1 MTMKGMIHT
10 STLKS
15 TKQKFTLA
23 YDNGTAV
30 FTAGKTLTGATS
42 HATAIIISTGSIA
55 SGSLSLHTITGTFQN
70 NEAISDNG
78 TIPGAALVDGIVA
91 EALDEYGQ
99 PTTTTVNT
107 AAMPCRFFSSADW
120 VMVAGQALYGET
132 TLKVMFDGAYPVIEG
147 DTITSTETGY
157 ASTFGINSVTPAY
170 ARGPA
175 VHHYTCTLARTS

>member
-1 MTMKGMIHT
+1 MRGLIHLA
-10 STLKS
+10 TLHS

-42 HATAIIISTGSIA
+42 HATAIIISTGSTA
-55 SGSLSLHTITGTFQN
+55 SGTLTLHTISGVFQN

-78 TIPGAALVDGIVA
+78 TIPGAALVDGVIA
-91 EALDEYGQ
+91 EALDEFGQ
-99 PTTTTVNT
+99 PTTTTVDT
-107 AAMPCRFFSSADW
+107 ASMPCRFFSSTDRA
-120 VMVAGQALYGET
+120 VIAGQAIYGET
-132 TLKVMFDGAYPVIEG
+132 TLKVMFDGAYPVVEG